1 MKSFTVDLAVDTQ
14 FFVVDVVEHLRQIDV
29 EAID

>member
-1 MKSFTVDLAVDTQ
+1 MKSVTVDFAVDTQ
-14 FFVVDVVEHLRQIDV
+14 FFVVEAVEHLRQIDV